1 MTYKAD
7 VTVRIET
14 KKGAAKVRLC
24 LGGENFPWRA
34 HGNRVEI
41 GPGKSGKGWNTH
53 RFWVADAV
61 LKGGRVTRLSPAEYQ
76 EALDKAEEKFKS
88 Q

>member
-7 VTVRIET
+7 VTVKIAT
-14 KKGAAKVRLC
+14 KKGNAKVHLC
-24 LGGENFPWRA
+24 LGGADFPWRA
-34 HGNRVEI
+34 EGNRVVI
-41 GPGKSGKGWNTH
+41 GPGKTGPRWNTH

-61 LKGGRVTRLSPAEYQ
+61 LKGGRVTRLTPAEYQ
-76 EALDKAEEKFKS
+76 EALDKAEEKFQS